1 MQRRQCLRFHL
12 VVRNGRAV
20 LKGIVANKGD
30 ANLAYIRARGVPG
43 LFEVKNELKTEREM
57 PK

>member
-1 MQRRQCLRFHL
+1 MPAIHI
-12 VVRNGRAV
+12 VVKNGRAI

-43 LFEVKNELKTEREM
+43 LFDVKNELKIESEM
-57 PK
+57 PT